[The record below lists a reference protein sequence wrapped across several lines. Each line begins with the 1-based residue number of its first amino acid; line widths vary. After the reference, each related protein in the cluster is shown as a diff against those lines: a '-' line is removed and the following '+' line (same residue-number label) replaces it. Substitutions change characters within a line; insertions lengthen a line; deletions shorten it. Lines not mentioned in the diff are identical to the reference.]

1 MLILSDN
8 LQNFLSRAYWRL
20 YEIRKHLTCLC
31 TTWNLLINTT
41 IESLNLRLFKWVSW
55 GNIWQLLLEGN
66 TADRMDRMVVSGVSL
81 TVVLVYQVVV
91 V

>member
-1 MLILSDN
+1 M
-8 LQNFLSRAYWRL
+8 F
-20 YEIRKHLTCLC
+20 YEIRQPLTRLC
-31 TTWNLLINTT
+31 TTCNLLINTT